1 MSGGHR
7 IPARENG
14 NTGARETGIQLTSPD
29 ADFQLFVI
37 QILNVV
43 AQHFVENIGDY
54 RFEHHAVAAVDV
66 GVDVVVCSKLRL
78 IHNGAQSSCSQPKKR
93 LLIDFS
99 LYLLLLTVSVSAS
112 CLCVCVCVRAYS
124 IVHSS
129 PCMNLAYV

>member
-7 IPARENG
+7 IPARERG
-14 NTGARETGIQLTSPD
+14 SKGAREYGIQLTSPD

-66 GVDVVVCSKLRL
+66 DVGVGVDVVVVCSKLRL
-78 IHNGAQSSCSQPKKR
+78 IHNVAQSSCSQPKKR

-99 LYLLLLTVSVSAS
+99 LYLLL
-112 CLCVCVCVRAYS
+112 
-124 IVHSS
+124 
-129 PCMNLAYV
+129 